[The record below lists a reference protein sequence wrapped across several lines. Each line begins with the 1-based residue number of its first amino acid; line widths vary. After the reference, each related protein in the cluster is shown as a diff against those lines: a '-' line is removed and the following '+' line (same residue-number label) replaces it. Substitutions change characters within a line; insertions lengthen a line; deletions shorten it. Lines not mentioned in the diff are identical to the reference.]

1 MEKTKVKKILN
12 QKENMRKI
20 NMTKNLNQENRIVK
34 RCIKRTK
41 MFK

>member
-12 QKENMRKI
+12 QKENTRKI
-20 NMTKNLNQENRIVK
+20 NMTKNLNQEKRIVK

>member
-20 NMTKNLNQENRIVK
+20 NMTKKPEPRKKNRK
-34 RCIKRTK
+34 K
-41 MFK
+41 MHKKNKNV